1 MIRIRLFFD
10 EWFWCAYKKKHLL
23 EFKEMYE
30 IVQKRTDV
38 PHLQIYFQRICSWF
52 MVVKSFILYHINMIN
67 RFSICQLR
75 HRFVKQ
81 KSISISYHGGL
92 QFGRNID
99 ILIDWCLCWLIK
111 TDSCAWANQKWF
123 FVWRVQNERLREKYK
138 LYSTYFR
145 WVGLFKFS
153 KWTNGRNWLF
163 YS

>member
-99 ILIDWCLCWLIK
+99 ILIDWSYVDWLKQIAVCLSKSEMVLRLKSSEWKIK
-111 TDSCAWANQKWF
+111 RKI
-123 FVWRVQNERLREKYK
+123 
-138 LYSTYFR
+138 
-145 WVGLFKFS
+145 
-153 KWTNGRNWLF
+153 
-163 YS
+163 